1 MNLESVAVKER
12 SNISPFTL
20 PPIVAAPTVIDT
32 ISQSYLQQFNIQQFG
47 VPYKVTDNGSCLCN
61 CVPLVLCGREDLAT
75 ELRVRTCIEI
85 RT

>member
-20 PPIVAAPTVIDT
+20 SLIVAAPTVIDT

-47 VPYKVTDNGSCLCN
+47 VPYKVTDNGKITLLPSN
-61 CVPLVLCGREDLAT
+61 IINV
-75 ELRVRTCIEI
+75 
-85 RT
+85 